1 MNRGS
6 SMTGLLTAGIV
17 GVTIGAYAVSHIS
30 PRERKKAMKRTRRM
44 LTKATGML
52 ISNIL

>member
-1 MNRGS
+1 MNRGN

-17 GVTIGAYAVSHIS
+17 GATIGAYAISHVS

-52 ISNIL
+52 LTNML